1 MAKIA
6 DQIDDNSVFFSKLV
20 KARIIPASVLRQK
33 QIYNYFQ
40 TTTGGKMQ
48 RYQDT
53 AEAMRTHLNTVMNAV
68 KEMERN
74 I

>member
-6 DQIDDNSVFFSKLV
+6 DQIDENSVFFSKLV